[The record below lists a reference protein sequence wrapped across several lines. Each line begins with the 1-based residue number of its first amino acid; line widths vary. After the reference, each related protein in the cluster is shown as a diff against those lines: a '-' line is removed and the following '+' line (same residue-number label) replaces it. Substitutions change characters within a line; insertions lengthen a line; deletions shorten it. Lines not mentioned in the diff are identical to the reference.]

1 MNLAYEAATA
11 DLNDVNM
18 IDPFHLE
25 AYGKVAINYNRDV
38 EIFPV
43 LQTIFKTISG
53 TSPYQSPTD
62 MGVNMAGNCIFD
74 DEAVKK
80 AAREEMIRRYYI
92 ALCEQKKGKEN
103 KAEIS
108 KLEMLLNQEGLSTA
122 DYAVAVAAKTTEEET
137 GEPAAAIE
145 LPDGRIVTGKN
156 KALLGAASAMLLN
169 ALKALADISDDEHL
183 LASEVIRPVQE
194 LKVNYL
200 GNHNPRLHTDEVL
213 VALSVSA
220 ASNENAKKALDCLP
234 MLKNCNAHCS
244 VILSSVDTDIFR
256 RLRINLTCEP
266 KYQNK
271 KLFHNN

>member
-1 MNLAYEAATA
+1 
-11 DLNDVNM
+11 
-18 IDPFHLE
+18 
-25 AYGKVAINYNRDV
+25 
-38 EIFPV
+38 
-43 LQTIFKTISG
+43 
-53 TSPYQSPTD
+53 
-62 MGVNMAGNCIFD
+62 
-74 DEAVKK
+74 
-80 AAREEMIRRYYI
+80 
-92 ALCEQKKGKEN
+92 
-103 KAEIS
+103 
-108 KLEMLLNQEGLSTA
+108 MLLNQEGLSTA

-220 ASNENAKKALDCLP
+220 ASNENAKK
-234 MLKNCNAHCS
+234 S
-244 VILSSVDTDIFR
+244 TGLSADVKELQCT
-256 RLRINLTCEP
+256 
-266 KYQNK
+266 
-271 KLFHNN
+271 LFSYFIICRYRYFQKTSY

>member
-1 MNLAYEAATA
+1 MTKTEM
-11 DLNDVNM
+11 V
-18 IDPFHLE
+18 
-25 AYGKVAINYNRDV
+25 K
-38 EIFPV
+38 EI
-43 LQTIFKTISG
+43 LQ
-53 TSPYQSPTD
+53 
-62 MGVNMAGNCIFD
+62 AG
-74 DEAVKK
+74 
-80 AAREEMIRRYYI
+80 
-92 ALCEQKKGKEN
+92 
-103 KAEIS
+103 
-108 KLEMLLNQEGLSTA
+108 
-122 DYAVAVAAKTTEEET
+122 
-137 GEPAAAIE
+137 
-145 LPDGRIVTGKN
+145 
-156 KALLGAASAMLLN
+156 SAC
-169 ALKALADISDDEHL
+169 
-183 LASEVIRPVQE
+183 QE

>member
-1 MNLAYEAATA
+1 
-11 DLNDVNM
+11 
-18 IDPFHLE
+18 
-25 AYGKVAINYNRDV
+25 
-38 EIFPV
+38 
-43 LQTIFKTISG
+43 
-53 TSPYQSPTD
+53 
-62 MGVNMAGNCIFD
+62 
-74 DEAVKK
+74 
-80 AAREEMIRRYYI
+80 
-92 ALCEQKKGKEN
+92 
-103 KAEIS
+103 
-108 KLEMLLNQEGLSTA
+108 MLLNQEGLSTA

-220 ASNENAKKALDCLP
+220 ASNLIAK
-234 MLKNCNAHCS
+234 
-244 VILSSVDTDIFR
+244 
-256 RLRINLTCEP
+256 
-266 KYQNK
+266 
-271 KLFHNN
+271 